1 MNILNNT
8 SKFNY
13 LSGNI
18 FDCQQFLN
26 NFEGYNKKEKF
37 MSKETLVVGSK
48 VKDFIKD
55 NDLRSDGDLI
65 DALSER
71 VSEML
76 KSAMVRCKENGR
88 STVRPCDL

>member
-1 MNILNNT
+1 
-8 SKFNY
+8 
-13 LSGNI
+13 
-18 FDCQQFLN
+18 
-26 NFEGYNKKEKF
+26 

-65 DALSER
+65 DSLSDR
-71 VSEML
+71 VAEML
-76 KSAMVRCKENGR
+76 KSAMQRCKENGR